1 MAIEDD
7 VNALAQ
13 VPLFHSFTNEQLRLI
28 AFGTEHLLLSKGREL
43 FREGDLAE
51 CGFVVLSGAISLV
64 EDDKMNRRIVQTIG
78 RGSLIGELALVTA
91 TTRPCGAV
99 AAENSEVIRV
109 NRNLM
114 RRVLDEYPE
123 LAANLHA
130 EISARFAEFL
140 KNVTKLDKKFAD

>member
-13 VPLFHSFTNEQLRLI
+13 VPLFHSFTNDQLRLI
-28 AFGTEHLLLSKGREL
+28 AFGTEHLSINKGREL
-43 FREGDLAE
+43 FREGDAAE
-51 CGFVVLSGAISLV
+51 CGFVVLSGSVNLV
-64 EDDKMNRRIVQTIG
+64 EDNNSNRRIIQTVE
-78 RGSLIGELALVTA
+78 RGALIGELALITV

-109 NRNLM
+109 NRSLM

-123 LAANLHA
+123 LAASLHA
-130 EISARFAEFL
+130 EISARFSEFL
-140 KNVTKLDKKFAD
+140 KNITRLDRKFAD